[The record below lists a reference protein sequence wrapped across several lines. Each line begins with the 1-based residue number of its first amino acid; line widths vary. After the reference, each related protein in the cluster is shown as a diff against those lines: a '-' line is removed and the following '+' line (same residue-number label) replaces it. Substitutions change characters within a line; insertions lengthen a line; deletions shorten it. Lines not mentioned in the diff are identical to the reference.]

1 MKINQVVTEN
11 LADQFAAMARARG
24 MNVRIAGTP
33 EQERERSR
41 QRMAQRDAE
50 RAQADSDA
58 AQADLAQLPE
68 LKAKY
73 KQMKDEYDSLG
84 GNNWQYADREQN
96 LTDRERQARDIEH
109 ELNSLGNRIARAEK
123 SQGVAKDDVDEG
135 VRVANQQIPG
145 TKNRAKT
152 AYYPTNVKPKVPK
165 LDNPLTDQELAR
177 LTQLDKMKKGV
188 AEGNDHSLKKVWD
201 RYAKH
206 LEAGRGNHSDVRQI
220 FKSGDILQNIRKYVK
235 DHHGQRAVDDM
246 ERYAEKHKWDAGV
259 TEGMLD
265 NPGEQDSP
273 VAGAIIRRILM
284 QRLDLLSK
292 YGPEKVGQA
301 VDEVADFV
309 GDTDEIGSS
318 DVSGWVRQVEQIL
331 GNMGGQG
338 VAEGKGPLGQGNL
351 ALALDTLKGS
361 WSGWNQVKSTD
372 PDIEVYDYDDG
383 EGGYETTG
391 TIQHNLDTG
400 EITIDYSGGYGE
412 DPVEGTFHS
421 IGDAMNALRGG
432 YSGSHGGKAPNYDTL
447 ASRTLAGPDDLR
459 KTDRAGKKGTLS
471 KSRMDQMKASSAHRM
486 RGGPKGVLPEGSQR
500 VDSLVTDALKIMRGP
515 EVSDAV
521 AALKTVLGDR
531 EFNGRRGHYNFY
543 IKQMIDMYGQ
553 QGLAEGNYDRD
564 DYYNARQG
572 KEYGR
577 DLTATGYGGD
587 GSKTRRDDIFK
598 GQSKRLP
605 ADPFARTSGAVPT
618 AGTGRIHSTA
628 QPDEMDEGDI
638 SQLEKDVADAPVAP
652 IANMEGAKE
661 KIGGRHDPADF
672 DDMINRLKKLA
683 GAGPMKT
690 VYDPDRRVYRNMP
703 TAQQPPKQ
711 PKK

>member
-188 AEGNDHSLKKVWD
+188 AEGSKEKTQGIALSKAYKKDFDDKKPGHTKPDTALTGAYSKTGKPGGELKKKGVAEGSAAD
-201 RYAKH
+201 GSVNYTLGHTPDAEYVYSIYRDGKKEGTYHSVDQAKRIVANMKKSAPYIKYKITRSPRSKM
-206 LEAGRGNHSDVRQI
+206 AGPKGQLPEQGMAEVSDATLTSYLTKLDKDNLKHRMDPTKRSDTKRM
-220 FKSGDILQNIRKYVK
+220 KSGPNFVK
-235 DHHGQRAVDDM
+235 AFT
-246 ERYAEKHKWDAGV
+246 K
-259 TEGMLD
+259 LD
-265 NPGEQDSP
+265 N
-273 VAGAIIRRILM
+273 R
-284 QRLDLLSK
+284 K
-292 YGPEKVGQA
+292 
-301 VDEVADFV
+301 
-309 GDTDEIGSS
+309 
-318 DVSGWVRQVEQIL
+318 
-331 GNMGGQG
+331 QG
-338 VAEGKGPLGQGNL
+338 VAEGYQFKGPFPFDVDHMHGGRGINL
-351 ALALDTLKGS
+351 PKAETK
-361 WSGWNQVKSTD
+361 KYFTD
-372 PDIEVYDYDDG
+372 KKQWEQAVNDINSSKYDDNSDYIG
-383 EGGYETTG
+383 VTG
-391 TIQHNLDTG
+391 RSTV
-400 EITIDYSGGYGE
+400 EINGRE
-412 DPVEGTFHS
+412 W
-421 IGDAMNALRGG
+421 ARW
-432 YSGSHGGKAPNYDTL
+432 
-447 ASRTLAGPDDLR
+447 
-459 KTDRAGKKGTLS
+459 
-471 KSRMDQMKASSAHRM
+471 
-486 RGGPKGVLPEGSQR
+486 
-500 VDSLVTDALKIMRGP
+500 
-515 EVSDAV
+515 SDAQQ
-521 AALKTVLGDR
+521 KG
-531 EFNGRRGHYNFY
+531 Y
-543 IKQMIDMYGQ
+543 IELSSMSE
-553 QGLAEGNYDRD
+553 QGVAEGNYDRD

-605 ADPFARTSGAVPT
+605 ADPFSRTSGAVPT

-690 VYDPDRRVYRNMP
+690 VYDPNTRRYKNMP
-703 TAQQPPKQ
+703 TAVQPRD
-711 PKK
+711 KK

>member
-50 RAQADSDA
+50 RTQADSNA

-73 KQMKDEYDSLG
+73 EQMKNEYDSLG

-96 LTDRERQARDIEH
+96 LTDRERQARAMEH

-123 SQGVAKDDVDEG
+123 SQGTAKDDVDEG

-152 AYYPTNVKPKVPK
+152 AYYPANVKPKVPK

-188 AEGNDHSLKKVWD
+188 AEGLNEMDKSAPQPGRDGKVSHSTYGSRDKKGSDYFKGKEAPGKPITKKQMEKHALDILKK
-201 RYAKH
+201 
-206 LEAGRGNHSDVRQI
+206 
-220 FKSGDILQNIRKYVK
+220 
-235 DHHGQRAVDDM
+235 
-246 ERYAEKHKWDAGV
+246 
-259 TEGMLD
+259 
-265 NPGEQDSP
+265 
-273 VAGAIIRRILM
+273 
-284 QRLDLLSK
+284 
-292 YGPEKVGQA
+292 
-301 VDEVADFV
+301 
-309 GDTDEIGSS
+309 
-318 DVSGWVRQVEQIL
+318 
-331 GNMGGQG
+331 QG
-338 VAEGKGPLGQGNL
+338 V
-351 ALALDTLKGS
+351 
-361 WSGWNQVKSTD
+361 
-372 PDIEVYDYDDG
+372 
-383 EGGYETTG
+383 
-391 TIQHNLDTG
+391 
-400 EITIDYSGGYGE
+400 
-412 DPVEGTFHS
+412 
-421 IGDAMNALRGG
+421 
-432 YSGSHGGKAPNYDTL
+432 
-447 ASRTLAGPDDLR
+447 
-459 KTDRAGKKGTLS
+459 
-471 KSRMDQMKASSAHRM
+471 
-486 RGGPKGVLPEGSQR
+486 
-500 VDSLVTDALKIMRGP
+500 
-515 EVSDAV
+515 
-521 AALKTVLGDR
+521 
-531 EFNGRRGHYNFY
+531 
-543 IKQMIDMYGQ
+543 
-553 QGLAEGNYDRD
+553 AEGNYDRD
-564 DYYNARQG
+564 DYYNAHRG
-572 KEYGR
+572 SEYGR

-672 DDMINRLKKLA
+672 DDMVNRLKKLA

-690 VYDPDRRVYRNMP
+690 VYDPNTRRYKNMP
-703 TAQQPPKQ
+703 TAVQPRD
-711 PKK
+711 KK

>member
-73 KQMKDEYDSLG
+73 EQMKDEYDSLG

-96 LTDRERQARDIEH
+96 LTDRERQARAMEH

-123 SQGVAKDDVDEG
+123 SQGAAKDDVDEG

-165 LDNPLTDQELAR
+165 LDTPLTDQELAR

-188 AEGNDHSLKKVWD
+188 AEGMSGQVVFSGTGADGSTYEIIQSSPTDFMIHANGRHIDTYGSLQRAMSV
-201 RYAKH
+201 
-206 LEAGRGNHSDVRQI
+206 
-220 FKSGDILQNIRKYVK
+220 LQN
-235 DHHGQRAVDDM
+235 
-246 ERYAEKHKWDAGV
+246 
-259 TEGMLD
+259 
-265 NPGEQDSP
+265 
-273 VAGAIIRRILM
+273 
-284 QRLDLLSK
+284 
-292 YGPEKVGQA
+292 
-301 VDEVADFV
+301 EV
-309 GDTDEIGSS
+309 
-318 DVSGWVRQVEQIL
+318 
-331 GNMGGQG
+331 QG
-338 VAEGKGPLGQGNL
+338 L
-351 ALALDTLKGS
+351 
-361 WSGWNQVKSTD
+361 
-372 PDIEVYDYDDG
+372 
-383 EGGYETTG
+383 
-391 TIQHNLDTG
+391 
-400 EITIDYSGGYGE
+400 
-412 DPVEGTFHS
+412 
-421 IGDAMNALRGG
+421 
-432 YSGSHGGKAPNYDTL
+432 
-447 ASRTLAGPDDLR
+447 
-459 KTDRAGKKGTLS
+459 
-471 KSRMDQMKASSAHRM
+471 
-486 RGGPKGVLPEGSQR
+486 
-500 VDSLVTDALKIMRGP
+500 
-515 EVSDAV
+515 
-521 AALKTVLGDR
+521 
-531 EFNGRRGHYNFY
+531 
-543 IKQMIDMYGQ
+543 Q
-553 QGLAEGNYDRD
+553 QGMAEGNYDRD
-564 DYYNARQG
+564 DYYNAHRG
-572 KEYGR
+572 SEYGR

-672 DDMINRLKKLA
+672 DDMVNRLKKLA

-690 VYDPDRRVYRNMP
+690 VYDPNTRRYKNMP
-703 TAQQPPKQ
+703 TAVQPRD
-711 PKK
+711 KK

>member
-73 KQMKDEYDSLG
+73 EQMKDEYDSLG

-96 LTDRERQARDIEH
+96 LTDRERQARAMEH

-123 SQGVAKDDVDEG
+123 SQGAAKDDVDEG

-165 LDNPLTDQELAR
+165 LDTPLTDQELAR

-188 AEGNDHSLKKVWD
+188 AEGMSGQVVFSGTGADGSTYEIIQSGPTDFMIHANGRHIDTYGSLQRAMSV
-201 RYAKH
+201 
-206 LEAGRGNHSDVRQI
+206 
-220 FKSGDILQNIRKYVK
+220 LQN
-235 DHHGQRAVDDM
+235 
-246 ERYAEKHKWDAGV
+246 
-259 TEGMLD
+259 
-265 NPGEQDSP
+265 
-273 VAGAIIRRILM
+273 
-284 QRLDLLSK
+284 
-292 YGPEKVGQA
+292 
-301 VDEVADFV
+301 EV
-309 GDTDEIGSS
+309 
-318 DVSGWVRQVEQIL
+318 
-331 GNMGGQG
+331 QG
-338 VAEGKGPLGQGNL
+338 L
-351 ALALDTLKGS
+351 
-361 WSGWNQVKSTD
+361 
-372 PDIEVYDYDDG
+372 
-383 EGGYETTG
+383 
-391 TIQHNLDTG
+391 
-400 EITIDYSGGYGE
+400 
-412 DPVEGTFHS
+412 
-421 IGDAMNALRGG
+421 
-432 YSGSHGGKAPNYDTL
+432 
-447 ASRTLAGPDDLR
+447 
-459 KTDRAGKKGTLS
+459 
-471 KSRMDQMKASSAHRM
+471 
-486 RGGPKGVLPEGSQR
+486 
-500 VDSLVTDALKIMRGP
+500 
-515 EVSDAV
+515 
-521 AALKTVLGDR
+521 
-531 EFNGRRGHYNFY
+531 
-543 IKQMIDMYGQ
+543 Q
-553 QGLAEGNYDRD
+553 QGMAEGNYDRD
-564 DYYNARQG
+564 DYYNAHRG
-572 KEYGR
+572 SEYGR

-672 DDMINRLKKLA
+672 DDMVNRLKKLA

-690 VYDPDRRVYRNMP
+690 VYDPNTRRYKNMH
-703 TAQQPPKQ
+703 TAVQPRD
-711 PKK
+711 KK

>member
-50 RAQADSDA
+50 RTQADSDA

-73 KQMKDEYDSLG
+73 EQMKDEYDSLG

-96 LTDRERQARDIEH
+96 LTDRERQARAMEH

-123 SQGVAKDDVDEG
+123 SQGAAKDDVDEG

-165 LDNPLTDQELAR
+165 LDTPLTDQELAR

-188 AEGNDHSLKKVWD
+188 
-201 RYAKH
+201 
-206 LEAGRGNHSDVRQI
+206 
-220 FKSGDILQNIRKYVK
+220 
-235 DHHGQRAVDDM
+235 
-246 ERYAEKHKWDAGV
+246 
-259 TEGMLD
+259 T
-265 NPGEQDSP
+265 
-273 VAGAIIRRILM
+273 
-284 QRLDLLSK
+284 
-292 YGPEKVGQA
+292 
-301 VDEVADFV
+301 
-309 GDTDEIGSS
+309 
-318 DVSGWVRQVEQIL
+318 
-331 GNMGGQG
+331 
-338 VAEGKGPLGQGNL
+338 
-351 ALALDTLKGS
+351 
-361 WSGWNQVKSTD
+361 
-372 PDIEVYDYDDG
+372 
-383 EGGYETTG
+383 
-391 TIQHNLDTG
+391 
-400 EITIDYSGGYGE
+400 
-412 DPVEGTFHS
+412 
-421 IGDAMNALRGG
+421 
-432 YSGSHGGKAPNYDTL
+432 
-447 ASRTLAGPDDLR
+447 
-459 KTDRAGKKGTLS
+459 
-471 KSRMDQMKASSAHRM
+471 
-486 RGGPKGVLPEGSQR
+486 
-500 VDSLVTDALKIMRGP
+500 
-515 EVSDAV
+515 
-521 AALKTVLGDR
+521 
-531 EFNGRRGHYNFY
+531 
-543 IKQMIDMYGQ
+543 
-553 QGLAEGNYDRD
+553 EGNYDKD
-564 DYYNARQG
+564 DYYNAHRG
-572 KEYGR
+572 SEYGR

-672 DDMINRLKKLA
+672 DDMVNRLKKLA

-690 VYDPDRRVYRNMP
+690 VYDPNTRRYKNMP
-703 TAQQPPKQ
+703 TAVQPRD
-711 PKK
+711 KK